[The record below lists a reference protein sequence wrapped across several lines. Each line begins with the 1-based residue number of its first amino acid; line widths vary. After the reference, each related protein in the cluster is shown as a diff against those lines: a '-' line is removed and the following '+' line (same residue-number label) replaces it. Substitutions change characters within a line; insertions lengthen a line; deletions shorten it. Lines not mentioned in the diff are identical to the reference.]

1 MKRLALILFIVAT
14 AITVSFSQT
23 LAISGSASDMPIFR
37 PVEET
42 RGSRYLFDDWVQG
55 FVLSPDGTTYKDPA
69 YGFEYDKI
77 EGGLLLTQ
85 DKKSVIRV
93 DNSKIKSFTLYDKQ
107 NQAKVFV
114 LVPQIDPV
122 HYVQVIAEGT
132 KYKIYKLTKTQF
144 VKNNYHTDGIAT
156 TGNNYDEYVDDN
168 TYYVSNVPNNQ
179 LKELSLKRKAIKA
192 VFGNVADTYLSSN
205 QGTIDDEYLKN
216 LGDYMNK

>member
-1 MKRLALILFIVAT
+1 MKKITLILIVLLASVT
-14 AITVSFSQT
+14 MSFSQT
-23 LAISGSASDMPIFR
+23 ISVSGSVADLPVFR

-42 RGSRYLFDDWVQG
+42 KGSRYLFDDWVRG
-55 FVLSPDGTTYKDPA
+55 FVLSPDGTICKDSS

-107 NQAKVFV
+107 NQPEVFV
-114 LVPQIDPV
+114 LAPQIDPV
-122 HYVQVIAEGT
+122 HYVQVIADGA
-132 KYKIYKLTKTQF
+132 KFRIYKFTQTHF

-168 TYYVSNVPNNQ
+168 TYYVLNVQNNQ
-179 LKELSLKRKAIKA
+179 LKELSLKRKAIKT
-192 VFGNVADTYLSSN
+192 VFGNGADSYLSSN
-205 QGTIDDEYLKN
+205 PGTIDDEYLKK
-216 LGDYMNK
+216 LGDFVNE